1 MPKQI
6 SSQALCYNPLF
17 ASNSLSFLLFG
28 VPGLIRT
35 VSVFFVFTLVGL
47 CLVSCS
53 SYNAPS
59 GNGGGQSGIKFR
71 AFVSNPVHPSF
82 SGGGFPALDIVDA
95 ATDNLSPFFVS
106 LATSVPDAGMMA
118 LSPKR
123 DRTLVFS
130 PSNHALALIDNA
142 SESAAASIG
151 LPGATDSFLVWIDN
165 TTAFVAVPGVSVNG
179 QTSPGEVLRINI
191 TNGSTTATIPI
202 AGAHF
207 LVSNPDGSKILVI
220 SDTSNTVTVLD
231 PNQITSGTPLTGVSG
246 TFDKPVGAVF
256 SPDGSTAYVLNCGAE
271 CGGVS
276 ASVAVVDM
284 NQPVPPVTIAVPAAT
299 TALLN
304 GNTLYVAGT
313 PPPGIGVDCQS
324 TLCGVLTLISGN
336 AVQSSIP
343 ITDGYHDRIALG
355 SNSQL
360 FIGSHTCTG
369 VAASGSASG
378 RGCLSVLADV
388 CPTSN
393 AAPGC
398 VPPGTTPCAVSGNI
412 AVLCNGALG
421 DVTAIEPIPRQDTV
435 YVCQGGKLVIYNTGT
450 DAPPPLSPQSQ
461 QPQPLI
467 PQTTPEQPNVVGQA
481 VDVKVVDF

>member
-1 MPKQI
+1 MIAKLF
-6 SSQALCYNPLF
+6 AVTLCYNPLF

-35 VSVFFVFTLVGL
+35 VSAFFVFTLVGL

-59 GNGGGQSGIKFR
+59 GNRGGQSGIKFR

-95 ATDNLSPFFVS
+95 TTDNLSPFFVS

-123 DRTLVFS
+123 DRTLVLS
-130 PSNHALALIDNA
+130 SSNHGLAIVDNA
-142 SESAAASIG
+142 SESAAGSLS
-151 LPGATDSFLVWIDN
+151 LPGATDSFLVWTDN
-165 TTAFVAVPGVSVNG
+165 TTAFVAIPGVSVNG
-179 QTSPGEVLRINI
+179 QSSLGEVLRINI
-191 TNGSTTATIPI
+191 TNGSITATIPI
-202 AGAHF
+202 TGAHF
-207 LVSNPDGSKILVI
+207 LVANPDGSKILVI
-220 SDTSNTVTVLD
+220 SDAANTVTVLD
-231 PNQITSGTPLTGVSG
+231 PNQINSVTPLATITG
-246 TFDKPVGAVF
+246 FDKPVGAVF

-271 CGGVS
+271 CGGIS
-276 ASVAVVDM
+276 ASVAAVDM
-284 NQPVPPVTIAVPAAT
+284 NQPVPPVTIPVPAAT
-299 TALLN
+299 TALLS

-313 PPPGIGVDCQS
+313 PPPGVGVDCQA
-324 TLCGVLTLISGN
+324 TLCGVVTLISGN

-343 ITDGYHDRIALG
+343 ITDGYHDRIAMG

-360 FIGSHTCTG
+360 FVGSRTCTG

-378 RGCLSVLADV
+378 RGCLSVLADF
-388 CPTSN
+388 CPTST

-398 VPPGTTPCAVSGNI
+398 VPQGTTPCAVSGNT
-412 AVLCNGALG
+412 AVLCTGALG
-421 DVTAIEPIPRQDTV
+421 DVTAIEPIPRRDTV
-435 YVCQGGKLVIYNTGT
+435 YVCQGGKLVIYNTAT
-450 DAPPPLSPQSQ
+450 DAPPALNPPSQ
-461 QPQPLI
+461 QQQPLI

>member
-1 MPKQI
+1 
-6 SSQALCYNPLF
+6 
-17 ASNSLSFLLFG
+17 
-28 VPGLIRT
+28 LIRT
-35 VSVFFVFTLVGL
+35 LSAFFVFTLVGL

-59 GNGGGQSGIKFR
+59 GGGGGQSGIKFR
-71 AFVSNPVHPSF
+71 AFVSNPIHPAF

-95 ATDNLSPFFVS
+95 STDNLTSFAVS
-106 LATSVPDAGMMA
+106 LIGSVPDAGMMA

-123 DRTLVFS
+123 DRTLVLS
-130 PSNHALALIDNA
+130 PSNHALAVVDNA
-142 SESAAASIG
+142 SESAASSIS
-151 LPGATDSFLVWIDN
+151 LPGATDSFLVWTDN
-165 TTAFVAVPGVSVNG
+165 TTAFVAVPGVSLNG

-202 AGAHF
+202 PGAHF

-220 SDTSNTVTVLD
+220 SDTANTVTVLD
-231 PNQITSGTPLTGVSG
+231 PNLITSGTPLNTMTG
-246 TFDKPVGAVF
+246 FDKPVGAVF

-271 CGGVS
+271 CGGVF
-276 ASVAVVDM
+276 ASVAVVNM
-284 NQPVPPVTIAVPAAT
+284 NQPALPVTIPVPAAT

-304 GNTLYVAGT
+304 GSTLYVAGS
-313 PPPGIGVDCQS
+313 PPPGAGVDCQA
-324 TLCGVLTLISGN
+324 TLCGALTLISGN

-343 ITDGYHDRIALG
+343 ITDGYHDRIGLG

-360 FIGSHTCTG
+360 FIGSRTCTG

-378 RGCLSVLADV
+378 RGCLSVLANV
-388 CPTSN
+388 CASST
-393 AAPGC
+393 ATVGC
-398 VPPGTTPCAVSGNI
+398 VPQGTTPCAVSGNL
-412 AVLCNGALG
+412 AVLCTGAMG
-421 DVTAIEPIPRQDTV
+421 DVTAIEPIPRRDTV

-450 DAPPPLSPQSQ
+450 DAPPSLNPQSQ
-461 QPQPLI
+461 QQQPLI